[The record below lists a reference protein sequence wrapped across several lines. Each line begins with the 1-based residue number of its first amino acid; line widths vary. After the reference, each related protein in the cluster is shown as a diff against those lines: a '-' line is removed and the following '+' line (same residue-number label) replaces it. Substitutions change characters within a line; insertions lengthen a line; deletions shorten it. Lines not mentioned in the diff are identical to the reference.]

1 MTLSAPIPAAAC
13 GCDCPE
19 LVARL
24 MPVNEALAAGL
35 ALAQPVD
42 GREEVCLRAARG
54 RVLAR
59 PVTAR
64 SDMPRFDNSGMDG
77 YALRLADLPASAAL
91 PVSGVCAAGDAPAAL
106 PPGTMMRIY
115 TGAPVPR
122 GADTVV
128 MQEHVERSG
137 GMARIT
143 HRPGAGGNIRRRG
156 EDQRRGDEVLAAERL
171 LDARGLAIC
180 AGAGLG
186 TVTVVRKPKVGLLL
200 TGDEIRP
207 AGQSLEGGEIWDVN
221 TPMLTALCEE
231 AGADIAV
238 IRHVPDRRPDLRA
251 ALTETAEQVDMVVTS
266 GGVSVGDRDHLKPV
280 LTALGARI
288 AVSGVALKPGKPV
301 TISRLGRAMVVSLP
315 GNPVSAFVT
324 WHLLGRPILGR
335 LSGLAEAGTPRRLV
349 RTGSRIVHKPGR
361 CEYRPASIVGTDEA
375 GLEIVSCGARTHS
388 ARLSPL
394 AQSDGV
400 VLITGDTACV
410 EAGGRLEFLPF

>member
-54 RVLAR
+54 RVLAQ

-77 YALRLADLPASAAL
+77 YALRLADLPASSAL
-91 PVSGVCAAGDAPAAL
+91 PVSGVCAAGDGPAAL
-106 PPGTMMRIY
+106 KPGTMMRIY

-137 GMARIT
+137 DMARIL
-143 HRPGAGGNIRRRG
+143 HLPEAGSNVRRRG
-156 EDQRRGDEVLAAERL
+156 EDQRQGDEVLAAGHL
-171 LDARGLAIC
+171 LDARKLAIC
-180 AGAGLG
+180 AGAGVGKLP
-186 TVTVVRKPKVGLLL
+186 VVRKPKIGLIL
-200 TGDEIRP
+200 TGDELCAP
-207 AGQSLEGGEIWDVN
+207 GQNVDGGEIWDVN

-231 AGADIAV
+231 AGANIAA
-238 IRHVPDRRPDLRA
+238 IRHVPDNPAELHA
-251 ALTETAEQVDMVVTS
+251 ALAGIADEMDMIVTS

-280 LTALGARI
+280 LTSLGARI

-324 WHLLGRPILGR
+324 WHLLGRPILDRLLGR
-335 LSGLAEAGTPRRLV
+335 AVVGMSRRLV
-349 RTGSRIVHKPGR
+349 RTRSRIVHKPGR
-361 CEYRPASIVGTDEA
+361 REYRPASIVGTDDTGHEV
-375 GLEIVSCGARTHS
+375 VSCGAQTHS
-388 ARLSPL
+388 ARLAPL
-394 AQSDGV
+394 AHSDGA
-400 VLITGDTACV
+400 VLIPSDTGCIEAGDT
-410 EAGGRLEFLPF
+410 LEFLPF